1 MNMIINNT
9 LIKFNYKLN
18 LKILNVIRNMLKIVT
33 ATNPNIK
40 YFIIISPIVESLF
53 SKFLVFSIQ

>member
-1 MNMIINNT
+1 MIINNT

-40 YFIIISPIVESLF
+40 YFIIISSIVESLF